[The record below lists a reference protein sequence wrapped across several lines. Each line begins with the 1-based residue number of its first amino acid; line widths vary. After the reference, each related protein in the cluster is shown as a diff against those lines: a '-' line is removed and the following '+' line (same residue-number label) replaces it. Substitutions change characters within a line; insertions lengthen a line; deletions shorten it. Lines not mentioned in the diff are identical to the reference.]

1 MIGMARET
9 GAIFDRDFHVE
20 LPAIKAET
28 GCATDDELSVE
39 IADEGLC
46 DRYVARIVRNVKV
59 GPSPDWMVKRLNA
72 LGVRPHNNIVDIT
85 NYVMMLTGQPLHAFD
100 LDTFAERD
108 GHRRVVV
115 RAAQQDEKFTT
126 LDGEERTLDAGMGL
140 ITDGER
146 PVALAGVMG
155 GMDSEIEDDTVDVMV
170 ESACFNAGRTSH
182 TSRDLS
188 LISDASIRFERQ
200 VDETGCVDVATLPA
214 RSSNRS
220 PAARLLPAMSTCSR
234 AQDHRQH

>member
-1 MIGMARET
+1 M
-9 GAIFDRDFHVE
+9 
-20 LPAIKAET
+20 
-28 GCATDDELSVE
+28 
-39 IADEGLC
+39 
-46 DRYVARIVRNVKV
+46 RNVKV

-100 LDTFAERD
+100 LSTFAERD

-126 LDGEERTLDAGMGL
+126 LDGEERVLDAGMGL

-155 GMDSEIEDDTVDVMV
+155 RHGFRDR
-170 ESACFNAGRTSH
+170 GRH
-182 TSRDLS
+182 RRRDG
-188 LISDASIRFERQ
+188 RE
-200 VDETGCVDVATLPA
+200 
-214 RSSNRS
+214 
-220 PAARLLPAMSTCSR
+220 RLL
-234 AQDHRQH
+234 

>member
-1 MIGMARET
+1 
-9 GAIFDRDFHVE
+9 
-20 LPAIKAET
+20 
-28 GCATDDELSVE
+28 
-39 IADEGLC
+39 
-46 DRYVARIVRNVKV
+46 
-59 GPSPDWMVKRLNA
+59 MVKRLNA

-126 LDGEERTLDAGMGL
+126 LDGEERVLDAGMGL

-200 VDETGCVDVATLPA
+200 GRRDRLRGRRQRHVRAHRGDRRRRG
-214 RSSNRS
+214 RS
-220 PAARLLPAMSTCSR
+220 RLHRRVPR

>member
-1 MIGMARET
+1 
-9 GAIFDRDFHVE
+9 
-20 LPAIKAET
+20 
-28 GCATDDELSVE
+28 
-39 IADEGLC
+39 
-46 DRYVARIVRNVKV
+46 
-59 GPSPDWMVKRLNA
+59 
-72 LGVRPHNNIVDIT
+72 
-85 NYVMMLTGQPLHAFD
+85 MMLTGQPLHAFD

-140 ITDGER
+140 ITDGKR

-200 VDETGCVDVATLPA
+200 VDETGCVDVANIACALIEEIAGGEVAPGYVDVFPAPKTIDSIKLRLARVHAICAVSYTHLTLP
-214 RSSNRS
+214 
-220 PAARLLPAMSTCSR
+220 TICSV
-234 AQDHRQH
+234 